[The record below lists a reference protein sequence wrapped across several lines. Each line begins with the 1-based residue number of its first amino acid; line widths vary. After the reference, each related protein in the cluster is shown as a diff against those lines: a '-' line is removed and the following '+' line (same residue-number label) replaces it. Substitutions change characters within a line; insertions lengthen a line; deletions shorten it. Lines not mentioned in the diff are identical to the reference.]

1 MSPSSSSIPQ
11 PHHEPHTPHR
21 SPRHC
26 HNYSQDPQGE
36 DGTSGGVVAGALL
49 ATEIGVAAKALATEM
64 GVEAK
69 ARYEI
74 IFPWDKCIVTTIV
87 AGPFRDQNIVVTG
100 NGPSATYL
108 SREIAMVAKEVHK
121 SPRSQIAKVTKSVS
135 HEMMETCS
143 WKIRITFFAS
153 RDLDEVA
160 EMGAG
165 TYCGY

>member
-1 MSPSSSSIPQ
+1 MSRDTNREFMGCDIKGRAYNGKSEYNLCRRGDIQIVRGILSR
-11 PHHEPHTPHR
+11 PHHDKTEAR
-21 SPRHC
+21 
-26 HNYSQDPQGE
+26 QE
-36 DGTSGGVVAGALL
+36 AGTLPGTGGGVVAGALL
-49 ATEIGVAAKALATEM
+49 ATEIGVAAKALAIEM
-64 GVEAK
+64 GVKAK

-135 HEMMETCS
+135 HELS
-143 WKIRITFFAS
+143 
-153 RDLDEVA
+153 
-160 EMGAG
+160 
-165 TYCGY
+165 